1 MESTLRFIF
10 KEIAM
15 SRLLLALSL
24 AFAFTSLAAAKD
36 DAPLGPPGATL
47 EQVQAHPDDAKLLRR
62 FVNPGIREISALIEE
77 EKYDAAKQKAE
88 EVETQLKSI
97 KADGDAKGLHEQ
109 ALEYLKDIPDEIAL
123 ARLSVA
129 DVEKALLEKPDDAKA
144 LGNWM
149 NKALG
154 ELYGIAYSRPDEA
167 EGKLIAVKAFA
178 AKVAEAAENDT
189 TKTRIEGLSGRRGVF
204 TQLETAIE
212 KGRDYA
218 ALVGKDAAP
227 LTVKTWVNGTPLTA
241 GDLQGKVVLLDFWAV
256 WCGPCINTFPHLREW
271 QEKYGDKGL
280 VIIGLTRYYDWNWDD
295 GAGYATK
302 AEDDVT
308 DDQEQEM
315 LKKFAAYYHLK
326 HRFAIQEEGDSLD
339 EYYGVS
345 GIPHVV
351 VLDKEGK
358 VRMIRVGSGKQNAE
372 DLDKLLAELL
382 QS

>member
-1 MESTLRFIF
+1 
-10 KEIAM
+10 M
-15 SRLLLALSL
+15 SRLLLSLSL
-24 AFAFTSLAAAKD
+24 VLVLSSLAAAKEKD
-36 DAPLGPPGATL
+36 DAPLGPPPATL
-47 EQVQAHPDDAKLLRR
+47 EQAQAHPDDAKLLRR
-62 FVNPGIREISALIEE
+62 FFNPGIREISALIEDG
-77 EKYDAAKQKAE
+77 KYDAAQKQTDELVK
-88 EVETQLKSI
+88 QLSSI
-97 KADGDAKGLHEQ
+97 KPDGDAKDLHEQ
-109 ALEYLKDIPDEIAL
+109 VLEYLKDIPDEIVL
-123 ARLSVA
+123 AQLSVA

-167 EGKLIAVKAFA
+167 EAKLTAVKAFA
-178 AKVAEAAENDT
+178 AKVADAAKSDK
-189 TKTRIEGLSGRRGVF
+189 TKTRIEAMSGARGVF
-204 TQLETAIE
+204 TRLETAIE
-212 KGRDYA
+212 KGREYG

-241 GDLQGKVVLLDFWAV
+241 GDLQGKVVLLDFWAI

-271 QEKYGDKGL
+271 QEKYGEKGL
-280 VIIGLTRYYDWNWDD
+280 VIIGLTRYYDWDWDNDLGYTAKAD
-295 GAGYATK
+295 G
-302 AEDDVT
+302 EVSDE
-308 DDQEQEM
+308 QEQEM

-339 EYYGVS
+339 EYYGVG

-382 QS
+382 KT